1 MLFDSHGLSAGY
13 VRHVQL
19 AAAHFR
25 NLFFEGGS
33 LMGGIKGY
41 LVAIVAACM
50 LTVVASVLVQ
60 KSPLKK
66 IVRLIGGILILL
78 VAVTPLLRL
87 DLTQIV
93 DILQNGEYSFDTS
106 DMEQKR
112 QALLEDHI
120 KQTTEAY
127 IENEAARLGATV
139 QAKVTLTEEE
149 YPVPYHAILIGSVD
163 TGQMNALTA
172 YMETC
177 LGIARTEQEWRLYG
191 TGE

>member
-1 MLFDSHGLSAGY
+1 M
-13 VRHVQL
+13 
-19 AAAHFR
+19 
-25 NLFFEGGS
+25 E
-33 LMGGIKGY
+33 GIKGY

-60 KSPLKK
+60 KSPLRK
-66 IVRLIGGILILL
+66 IARLIGGILILL

-87 DLTQIV
+87 DMSQIV
-93 DILQNGEYSFDTS
+93 EYLQGSEYSFDTS
-106 DMEQKR
+106 AVEQTW
-112 QALLEDHI
+112 QSQLSEHI
-120 KQTTEAY
+120 KQTTETY
-127 IENEAARLGATV
+127 IEQEAARLGATV

-149 YPVPYHAILIGSVD
+149 YPVPYHAILIGSVN

>member
-1 MLFDSHGLSAGY
+1 
-13 VRHVQL
+13 
-19 AAAHFR
+19 
-25 NLFFEGGS
+25 
-33 LMGGIKGY
+33 MGGIKGY

-106 DMEQKR
+106 AMEQKR

-127 IENEAARLGATV
+127 IENEAACLGATV

>member
-1 MLFDSHGLSAGY
+1 M
-13 VRHVQL
+13 
-19 AAAHFR
+19 
-25 NLFFEGGS
+25 E
-33 LMGGIKGY
+33 GIKGY

-60 KSPLKK
+60 KSPLRK

-87 DLTQIV
+87 DMSQIV
-93 DILQNGEYSFDTS
+93 EYLQGSEYSFDTS
-106 DMEQKR
+106 AVEQTW
-112 QALLEDHI
+112 QSQLSEHI
-120 KQTTEAY
+120 KQTTETY
-127 IENEAARLGATV
+127 IEQEAARLGATV

-149 YPVPYHAILIGSVD
+149 YPVPYHAILIGSVN

>member
-1 MLFDSHGLSAGY
+1 M
-13 VRHVQL
+13 
-19 AAAHFR
+19 
-25 NLFFEGGS
+25 E
-33 LMGGIKGY
+33 GIKGY

-60 KSPLKK
+60 KSPLRK

-87 DLTQIV
+87 DMSQIV
-93 DILQNGEYSFDTS
+93 EYLQGSEYSFDTS
-106 DMEQKR
+106 AVEQTW
-112 QALLEDHI
+112 QSQLSEHI
-120 KQTTEAY
+120 KQATETY

-149 YPVPYHAILIGSVD
+149 HPVPCHALLIGTVD
-163 TGQMNALTA
+163 AEQLEALSE
-172 YMETC
+172 YMETS
-177 LGIARTEQEWRLYG
+177 LGIARTEQEWKLYG

>member
-1 MLFDSHGLSAGY
+1 
-13 VRHVQL
+13 
-19 AAAHFR
+19 
-25 NLFFEGGS
+25 
-33 LMGGIKGY
+33 MGGVKGY

-139 QAKVTLTEEE
+139 QAKVTQEFNTVYLMVIAFYFGTQNGKNAQEE
-149 YPVPYHAILIGSVD
+149 
-163 TGQMNALTA
+163 T
-172 YMETC
+172 
-177 LGIARTEQEWRLYG
+177 
-191 TGE
+191 